1 MANNTQ
7 SEVKGIGKIR
17 VTNVDGVE
25 VILTDVRHMPNISR
39 NIISYGLLEK
49 AGCTYEGGGFKIEFY
64 KASET
69 CNRTLTLLHYHSGEK
84 GKHNKETNSNNQS
97 SLYTGFFYQRINRNI
112 KDSKI
117 AYQKVKSRDHLPL

>member
-69 CNRTLTLLHYHSGEK
+69 K
-84 GKHNKETNSNNQS
+84 K
-97 SLYTGFFYQRINRNI
+97 
-112 KDSKI
+112 
-117 AYQKVKSRDHLPL
+117 